1 MVGKIGEVDFA
12 VPVPLGQ
19 VTNGLGHVGNRVTDV
34 TSAHSFPNAT
44 TDETPPVT
52 DSTTAAVSVSEKVHR
67 QRWWILTV
75 LGLSLMTVIV
85 GNTAL
90 NVALPT
96 LSRKLGASTSQLQW
110 IVDGYSLVFAGLLLS
125 AGAIGDRFGRKGA
138 LQFGLLVFLG
148 GTLLAAF
155 TPHAWATITGRVI
168 MGLGAAF
175 VMPATLSILTNVFS
189 AEERPKAIAVWSAI
203 SFAGAA
209 FGPVISGF
217 LLEHFWWG
225 SVFLVNVPVIA
236 LALIGGYSL
245 MPKTR
250 DPEQAKLDPVG
261 ALASIVAL
269 GALVY
274 AIIEAPNH
282 GWLHGQTLVW
292 FTVAVM
298 SGVFFV
304 WWERRVAE
312 PMLDLALF
320 RNPRFSVAAAGI
332 TLVYFAMFGQFFL
345 LAQYFQAV
353 LGWGALKAGLAQVP
367 FALTIILIAPRSPK
381 LVQRFGPN
389 RVVAGGLLLV
399 SCGLLA
405 MSRVGAHTAYLSLL
419 PRLLVTSTGMSLI
432 VSPMTTSIMSA
443 VPLRKAGVGSA
454 MNDTTRELGGS
465 LGVAVLGSIVASRY
479 TSHLAPVLASIPG
492 LGSMP
497 AARSVSAAVFAG
509 KALGGADGERLVTA
523 AREAYL
529 SGMHIAVAVASAI
542 ALVASIMVY
551 RLLPKKASTT

>member
-1 MVGKIGEVDFA
+1 
-12 VPVPLGQ
+12 
-19 VTNGLGHVGNRVTDV
+19 
-34 TSAHSFPNAT
+34 
-44 TDETPPVT
+44 VT
-52 DSTTAAVSVSEKVHR
+52 DSTTADVSVTEKVHR
-67 QRWWILTV
+67 QRWWILSV

-85 GNTAL
+85 GNTSL

-96 LSRKLGASTSQLQW
+96 LSRELGASTSQLQW

-138 LQFGLLVFLG
+138 LQFGLLVFLT

-155 TPHAWATITGRVI
+155 TPHAWATIVGRAI

-189 AEERPKAIAVWSAI
+189 PAERPKAIAVWSAI
-203 SFAGAA
+203 SFSGAA

-225 SVFLVNVPVIA
+225 SVFLVNVPVVA
-236 LALIGGYSL
+236 VALIGGYIL

-250 DPEQAKLDPVG
+250 DPEQARLDPVG

-269 GALVY
+269 GSLVY

-282 GWLHGQTLVW
+282 GWLGGHTIAW
-292 FTVAVM
+292 FAVAFV
-298 SGVFFV
+298 SGAFFL
-304 WWERRVAE
+304 WWERRVDD

-353 LGWGALKAGLAQVP
+353 LGWTAFKAGLAQMP
-367 FALTIILIAPRSPK
+367 FAFTIILIAPRSPK

-389 RVVAGGLLLV
+389 RVVAGGLFLI
-399 SCGLLA
+399 SCGLIA
-405 MSRVGAHTAYLSLL
+405 MSRVGIHTSYLSLL
-419 PRLLVTSTGMSLI
+419 PRMLLTSTGMSLVI
-432 VSPMTTSIMSA
+432 SPTTTSIMSA

-479 TSHLAPVLASIPG
+479 TSRLAPVLSAVPG
-492 LGSMP
+492 LESTR
-497 AARSVSAAVFAG
+497 AAKSVAAAVFAG
-509 KALGGADGERLVTA
+509 TSIGGETGERLVTA

-529 SGMHIAVAVASAI
+529 SGMHISITVASAT
-542 ALVASIMVY
+542 ALMASIIVY

>member
-1 MVGKIGEVDFA
+1 M
-12 VPVPLGQ
+12 
-19 VTNGLGHVGNRVTDV
+19 TD
-34 TSAHSFPNAT
+34 SAAA
-44 TDETPPVT
+44 
-52 DSTTAAVSVSEKVHR
+52 DSTTAEISVSDKVHR
-67 QRWWILTV
+67 QRWWILSI

-96 LSRKLGASTSQLQW
+96 LSRELGATTSQLQW
-110 IVDGYSLVFAGLLLS
+110 IVDGYSLVFAGMLLS
-125 AGAIGDRFGRKGA
+125 AGAMGDRFGRKGA
-138 LQFGLLVFLG
+138 LQFGLLTFLA

-155 TPHAWATITGRVI
+155 VPHAWATITGRAV
-168 MGLGAAF
+168 MGFGAAF

-189 AEERPKAIAVWSAI
+189 AAERPKAIAVWAAI
-203 SFAGAA
+203 SFGGAA
-209 FGPVISGF
+209 VGPVISGF

-225 SVFLVNVPVIA
+225 SVFLVNLPVITVA
-236 LALIGGYSL
+236 LVGGYIL

-250 DPEQAKLDPVG
+250 DPEQARLDPVG

-282 GWLHGQTLVW
+282 GWFHGQTLAW
-292 FTVAVM
+292 FAIAIVTGA
-298 SGVFFV
+298 FFL
-304 WWERRVAE
+304 WWERRIDE
-312 PMLDLALF
+312 PMLDLKLF

-367 FALTIILIAPRSPK
+367 FALTIILIAPRSPR

-389 RVVAGGLLLV
+389 RVVATGLLFI

-405 MSRVGAHTAYLSLL
+405 MSRVGIHTSYLSLL
-419 PRLLVTSTGMSLI
+419 PRMLLTSTGMSLVI
-432 VSPMTTSIMSA
+432 SPMTTSIMSA

-479 TSHLAPVLASIPG
+479 TSHLAPVLASVPG
-492 LGSMP
+492 GGGAR
-497 AARSVSAAVFAG
+497 AAKSVSAAVVAG
-509 KALGGADGERLVTA
+509 KKLGGADGDRLVTA

-529 SGMHIAVAVASAI
+529 SGMHIAIAVAASI
-542 ALVASIMVY
+542 ALVAAVMVY

>member
-1 MVGKIGEVDFA
+1 
-12 VPVPLGQ
+12 
-19 VTNGLGHVGNRVTDV
+19 
-34 TSAHSFPNAT
+34 
-44 TDETPPVT
+44 
-52 DSTTAAVSVSEKVHR
+52 
-67 QRWWILTV
+67 
-75 LGLSLMTVIV
+75 MTVIV

-96 LSRKLGASTSQLQW
+96 LSRQLGASTSQLQW

-138 LQFGLLVFLG
+138 LQFGLLVFLA

-155 TPHAWATITGRVI
+155 TPHAWATITGRAI

-189 AEERPKAIAVWSAI
+189 PAERPKAIAVWSAI
-203 SFAGAA
+203 SFGGAA

-225 SVFLVNVPVIA
+225 SVFLVNVPVVA
-236 LALIGGYSL
+236 VALIGGYIL
-245 MPKTR
+245 LPETR
-250 DPEQAKLDPVG
+250 DPEQARLDPLG

-269 GALVY
+269 GSLVY

-282 GWLHGQTLVW
+282 GWLTGQTLAW
-292 FTVAVM
+292 FAVAVAA
-298 SGVFFV
+298 GVFFV
-304 WWERRVAE
+304 WWERRVDE

-353 LGWGALKAGLAQVP
+353 LGWTAFKAGLAQMP
-367 FALTIILIAPRSPK
+367 FAFTIILIAPRSPK

-389 RVVAGGLLLV
+389 RVVAAGLFLI
-399 SCGLLA
+399 SCGLIA
-405 MSRVGAHTAYLSLL
+405 MSRVGIHTSYLSLL
-419 PRLLVTSTGMSLI
+419 PRMLLTSTGMALVI
-432 VSPMTTSIMSA
+432 SPTTTSIMSA

-479 TSHLAPVLASIPG
+479 TSQLAPVLASVPG
-492 LGSMP
+492 LDGTR
-497 AARSVSAAVFAG
+497 AAKSVAAAVFAG
-509 KALGGADGERLVTA
+509 TSIGGEAGERVVVA

-529 SGMHIAVAVASAI
+529 SGMHISIAVASAI
-542 ALVASIMVY
+542 ALTASVMVY